1 MPPGQG
7 ERLSDVSGLD
17 RAQPETVAEEL
28 AEELSQSSM
37 ILEDEH
43 GAALGLLGWMLGG
56 TA

>member
-1 MPPGQG
+1 VPPGQG

-17 RAQPETVAEEL
+17 RTQPETVAEEL
-28 AEELSQSSM
+28 AEELPQGSM